1 MAPGHPDREAAKTRV
16 LSVLRQRAGRGSLG
30 NCATQH
36 PLPLRHVLE
45 GRGNGVEESFILLDP
60 NSDPRSGTMPV
71 EVDGT
76 LINNM
81 TIQLDQPLKN
91 GEEKVIVRLKNRPKK
106 MTKLYAPEE
115 YILKLAE
122 KDLEELY

>member
-1 MAPGHPDREAAKTRV
+1 
-16 LSVLRQRAGRGSLG
+16 
-30 NCATQH
+30 
-36 PLPLRHVLE
+36 
-45 GRGNGVEESFILLDP
+45 
-60 NSDPRSGTMPV
+60 MPV
-71 EVDGT
+71 EVEGT

-115 YILKLAE
+115 YILTLAE

>member
-1 MAPGHPDREAAKTRV
+1 
-16 LSVLRQRAGRGSLG
+16 
-30 NCATQH
+30 
-36 PLPLRHVLE
+36 
-45 GRGNGVEESFILLDP
+45 
-60 NSDPRSGTMPV
+60 MPV

-76 LINNM
+76 LIDNM
-81 TIQLDQPLKN
+81 TIQLDRPLKQ
-91 GEEKVIVRLKNRPKK
+91 GEERVMVRLKKQPKK